1 MAEPVA
7 EIAKVDKFRIAWP
20 AEVGY
25 EYQIQSSTDMQNWE
39 DLGDPIIADK
49 EEMAIFGAFFV
60 VIGLMVCF
68 LVLIFSVPALA
79 AAYGVRKRAPWG
91 RILGLVAAVLA
102 CMNLP
107 LGTIVGVYTLI
118 TLIDKEVAE
127 EFGMA

>member
-1 MAEPVA
+1 MRGHIDFVA
-7 EIAKVDKFRIAWP
+7 LALAIWGTMQIATSVLLGGIYVSMGLLFVV
-20 AEVGY
+20 VG
-25 EYQIQSSTDMQNWE
+25 
-39 DLGDPIIADK
+39 LGGGE